1 MKKLLMCLL
10 TVFAVGLFAQG
21 IQWQH
26 DFDRA
31 LDLSRRSKK
40 PVFVFF
46 TGSDWCGWCI
56 KLDKEILSK
65 RDMVRYLNDNF
76 ILYKADFPR
85 RTQVPKPLMAKNR
98 QLMEKYGVRGYPTI
112 VIVDGSGKALGRTG
126 YLKGGPAAMK
136 AQLNKYTR
144 KVGPPPP
151 PKKAPQPPRG
161 RR

>member
-1 MKKLLMCLL
+1 
-10 TVFAVGLFAQG
+10 
-21 IQWQH
+21 
-26 DFDRA
+26 
-31 LDLSRRSKK
+31 
-40 PVFVFF
+40 
-46 TGSDWCGWCI
+46 
-56 KLDKEILSK
+56 
-65 RDMVRYLNDNF
+65 
-76 ILYKADFPR
+76 
-85 RTQVPKPLMAKNR
+85 MAKNR